1 MTAFGV
7 KDDGGKAIK
16 NAFIGV
22 AVIATSYG
30 IFRLLVRIF
39 IE

>member
-1 MTAFGV
+1 MSAFGTTE
-7 KDDGGKAIK
+7 DNGKAIK
-16 NAFIGV
+16 NAVIGI
-22 AVIATSYG
+22 AIIATSYG